1 MLWRAPQVLIT
12 KSKIHAYFFTV
23 IYAALLEG
31 LGTMI
36 GAILD
41 HVTPPKYAAA
51 QGAFVV
57 GCYISEFS
65 FFNFITFFEMHI
77 ITRDDTLTRS
87 D

>member
-1 MLWRAPQVLIT
+1 MV
-12 KSKIHAYFFTV
+12 
-23 IYAALLEG
+23 
-31 LGTMI
+31 

-65 FFNFITFFEMHI
+65 FFNFLTFFEMHI
-77 ITRDDTLTRS
+77 IPPHSCALCGTVVVN
-87 D
+87 